1 MKKRYILNRIFISGA
16 LASFFMI
23 SPDVL
28 HAQLT
33 EFEPIFYHQQSLSIQ
48 KTGMIVLTSW
58 ASLNILSGF
67 IGNYHYSNDAKY
79 FFQMNGA
86 WNIVNLGIAT
96 YGLASIAHTAFDM
109 ESSLMLSEMQ
119 KFDRILLINAG
130 LDLIYIATG
139 SYLLNKGLSEN
150 KSRFV
155 GYGRSLILQ
164 GGFLLLF
171 DLILYFSHYPYT
183 KSLFQITEQINFTTA
198 GISIS
203 F

>member
-48 KTGMIVLTSW
+48 KTGMIVLTIW

-96 YGLASIAHTAFDM
+96 YGFASIAHTALDM

-119 KFDRILLINAG
+119 KFDRILLINVG
-130 LDLIYIATG
+130 LDFIYLATG
-139 SYLLNKGLSEN
+139 SYLLNTGIRDN
-150 KSRFV
+150 KSRFI
-155 GYGRSLILQ
+155 GYGRSIILQ

-171 DLILYFSHYPYT
+171 DLFLYFSHYPYT

-198 GISIS
+198 GISIP

>member
-1 MKKRYILNRIFISGA
+1 MFILGA
-16 LASFFMI
+16 SAYFFMI
-23 SPDVL
+23 CPDLL

-33 EFEPIFYHQQSLSIQ
+33 EFEPKFYHQQSLSLQ

-58 ASLNILSGF
+58 AGLNILSGF
-67 IGNYHYSNDAKY
+67 IGNFRYTNDAKY
-79 FFQMNGA
+79 FFQMNAA
-86 WNIVNLGIAT
+86 WNVVNLGIAT
-96 YGLASIAHTAFDM
+96 YGLAGIANTALNL
-109 ESSLMLSEMQ
+109 ESNLMLSEMQ
-119 KFDRILLINAG
+119 KFDRFLLINAG

-139 SYLLNKGLSEN
+139 FYLLNKGIRDN
-150 KSRFV
+150 KSRFI
-155 GYGRSLILQ
+155 GYGRSIILQ

-183 KSLFQITEQINFTTA
+183 KSLFQITEQINFTTS